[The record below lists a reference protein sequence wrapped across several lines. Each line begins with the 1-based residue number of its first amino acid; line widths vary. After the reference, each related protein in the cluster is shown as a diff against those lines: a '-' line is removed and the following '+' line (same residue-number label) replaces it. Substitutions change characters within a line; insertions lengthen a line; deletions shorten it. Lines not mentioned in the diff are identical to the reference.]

1 MDDKIYTRN
10 KWRFNYRP
18 LKFRTSNKLAR
29 IGKYGGNKYKGTKG
43 SYKQNRKYGT
53 FISLIAI
60 LIIAFTFAYYA
71 LKSIEPIMEKQ
82 CKAMAKSIATKICNE
97 ESSKVMVNYKYEDLL
112 NITKDE
118 SGNIKMV
125 TTNMI
130 TVNEIISEIPI
141 RIQNQIEKS
150 ENNHFS
156 IPLGSFLGI
165 NLLSGRGPKVN
176 IKMEVAGSL
185 DTSLRSEFI
194 ASGINQTM
202 HKIYLEIECN
212 VIILT
217 PSQTMEEKI
226 VNQVLLA
233 EGVIIGDIPSTYYNL
248 EGMQSDN
255 LLDIVE

>member
-10 KWRFNYRP
+10 KWRFNYHP
-18 LKFRTSNKLAR
+18 LKFRNVGRFKQFGGSNKN
-29 IGKYGGNKYKGTKG
+29 GNYKKSGRY
-43 SYKQNRKYGT
+43 ST
-53 FISLIAI
+53 FVSFIIV

-82 CKAMAKSIATKICNE
+82 CKTMAKSIATKICNE
-97 ESSKVMVNYKYEDLL
+97 ESSRVMVNYTYDDLL

-118 SGNIKMV
+118 QGNIKMV

-176 IKMEVAGSL
+176 VKMEVTGSL

-212 VIILT
+212 IIILT

-226 VNQVLLA
+226 TNQVLLA
-233 EGVIIGDIPSTYYNL
+233 EGLIIGDIPSTYYNL
-248 EGMQSDN
+248 EGMKSDN